1 MSETTATNLSLKQLK
16 KRVTIRQVLDAYG
29 LCSSLRQRAGQLC
42 GPCPLHHGDNP
53 TAFRVHIERG
63 IWHCF
68 TACGGGDV
76 VDLIRVIEHCTH
88 AEAASH
94 LRALAHELP
103 TGTLEPFLPPDSPR
117 PAVEQFRPF
126 QRSITLNHSVH
137 FLQEHKRISVQTA
150 ARFEAGR
157 AERSPWLRGTVAV
170 RLHDLHG
177 HPLGYCGRRLN
188 DEHIRRFGKWRFP
201 RGLHKGQLLY
211 NAHRALPLRST
222 GIVVV
227 ECPWAVMR
235 LTQAGC
241 PAAVALLGTSLSDL
255 QARWLSAAPSILL
268 LLDGDPAGRSA
279 QRLIR
284 RRLAD
289 HTATAAHYLPDGL
302 EPEDLPDRRLITIVR
317 ACLPSL

>member
-1 MSETTATNLSLKQLK
+1 MSVTTATNLSLKQLK

-29 LCSSLRQRAGQLC
+29 LCSSLRQRAGQLY

-53 TAFRVHIERG
+53 TAFRVHTTRG

-76 VDLIRVIEHCTH
+76 VDLIRVIEHCSC
-88 AEAASH
+88 AEAARY
-94 LRALAHELP
+94 LQALAHVLP
-103 TGTLEPFLPPDSPR
+103 IPEPVLPAASPL
-117 PAVEQFRPF
+117 PAPEAFRPF
-126 QRSITLNHSVH
+126 RPRITLNHSVP
-137 FLQEHKRISVQTA
+137 FLQENKRISVQTA

-157 AERSPWLRGTVAV
+157 AVRSTWLRGTVAV

-188 DEHIRRFGKWRFP
+188 HEHIRRFGKWRFP
-201 RGLHKGQLLY
+201 RGLHKRQLLY
-211 NAHRALPLRST
+211 NAHRALPLRNN

-241 PAAVALLGTSLSDL
+241 PAAVALLGTALSDT
-255 QARWLSAAPSILL
+255 QAKWLSAAPSILL
-268 LLDGDPAGRSA
+268 LLDGDPVGRSA

-284 RRLAD
+284 RRLA
-289 HTATAAHYLPDGL
+289 HLTATAAHYLPDGL
-302 EPEDLPDRRLITIVR
+302 EPEDLPDQQLTTIVR
-317 ACLPSL
+317 ASLPSL